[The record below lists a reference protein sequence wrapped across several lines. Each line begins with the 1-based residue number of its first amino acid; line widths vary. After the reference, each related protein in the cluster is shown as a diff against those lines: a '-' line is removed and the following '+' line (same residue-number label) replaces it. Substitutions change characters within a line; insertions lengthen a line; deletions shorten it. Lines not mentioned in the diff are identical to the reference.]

1 MYADIIVDITSEKI
15 DKSFQYRIPPELEN
29 VAEEGMLV
37 NIPFGNGNK
46 MITGYIIE
54 LGDEPKIEESR
65 IKDIDSIVPDKVQ
78 VVGRMIK
85 LASWLKHN
93 YGSTMNQAIRTVIPV
108 RNKIRQKEKKYVCL
122 AVDIETANQKA
133 EEFESKKSA
142 VARARLLRALIEEP
156 VIETGIIK
164 TKLNISMSTV
174 KTLENAGIVTVKAE
188 SIYRNPIKAD
198 EKTEKRVVLNEQQ
211 KRAVDT
217 FIKDYDE
224 GLRNT
229 YLIHGITGSG
239 KTVCYMD
246 MIEHVIKDGKQ
257 VIMLIPEIALTF
269 QTVQRFYRR
278 FGDRVSIINSRM
290 SDGERYDQFLRAM
303 RGEID
308 IIIGPRSA
316 LFTPFAH
323 LGLIVIDEEHEK
335 SYKSEVV
342 PRYHARETAVHI
354 AEETKAAVV
363 LGSATP
369 SLEAYYR
376 AKAGKYTLLELDKR
390 ATGAQLPNIHIVDL
404 REELKNGNRSIFSV
418 KLQELI
424 QDRLS
429 KGQQTMLFL
438 NKRGY
443 AGFVSCRSCGHVI
456 KCPHCDI
463 SLTEH
468 NNGKMMCHYCG
479 YVQPKVTLCP
489 KCGSRYI
496 SGFRAGT
503 QQVEEMIKKMFPSAR
518 VLRMDM
524 DTTSGKEGHERIL
537 SAFANREA
545 DILVGTQ
552 MIVKGHDF
560 PSVTLVG
567 ALAADMSLY
576 ASDYRAAERTF
587 QLLVQA
593 AGRAGR
599 AENPGEVVIQTYN
612 PDNYSIVAAGQQDY
626 NRFYEEEITFR
637 SIMGYPPV
645 QHMLRVG
652 FSSENEEKLAEVC
665 DEICEFN
672 GESLQEVR
680 AKFIS
685 KTGKELGKTG
695 GEKNEKLFITGPVN
709 APIYKINDVYT
720 KILYVKAA
728 SYDVLTDYKDLIEI
742 YVLDNCKFNNIFV
755 QYDFD

>member
-1 MYADIIVDITSEKI
+1 MYADIIVDITSEQI
-15 DKSFQYRIPPELEN
+15 DKAFQYRVPPELE
-29 VAEEGMLV
+29 AEAREGMLV
-37 NIPFGNGNK
+37 NIPFGKSNRI
-46 MITGYIIE
+46 ITGYIIE
-54 LGDEPKIEESR
+54 LGDEPKIDESR
-65 IKDIDSIVPDKVQ
+65 IKDIGSIVPGKVQ
-78 VVGRMIK
+78 AVGRMIK
-85 LASWLKHN
+85 LAAWLKHN
-93 YGSTMNQAIRTVIPV
+93 YGSTMNQALKTVIPV
-108 RNKIRQKEKKYVCL
+108 KDKIRQKEKKFVCL
-122 AVDIETANQKA
+122 SVDLETANKKL
-133 EEFESKKSA
+133 EEFESKKNA
-142 VARARLLRALIEEP
+142 AARARLLRALIKEP
-156 VIETGIIK
+156 VIETEIIK
-164 TKLNISMSTV
+164 TKLNILPGAI
-174 KTLENAGIVTVKAE
+174 KTLENAGIVTVKTE
-188 SIYRNPIKAD
+188 SIYRNPIKPD
-198 EKTEKRVVLNEQQ
+198 EMTEKRVVLNEQQ
-211 KRAVDT
+211 RQAVDT
-217 FIKDYDE
+217 FVNDYDE
-224 GLRNT
+224 GLRKT

-278 FGDRVSIINSRM
+278 FGDRISIMNSRM
-290 SDGERYDQFLRAM
+290 SNGEKYDQFLRAM

-323 LGLIVIDEEHEK
+323 LGLIVIDEEHEN
-335 SYKSEVV
+335 SYKSEVA

-354 AEETKAAVV
+354 AKESGAAVV

-376 AKAGKYTLLELDKR
+376 AKEGEYTLLELDKR

-404 REELKNGNRSIFSV
+404 REELKNGNRSIFSI

-443 AGFVSCRSCGHVI
+443 VGFVSCRSCGYVI

-489 KCGSRYI
+489 KCGSKYI

-503 QQVEEMIKKMFPSAR
+503 QQVEEMIKKKFPSAR

-524 DTTSGKEGHERIL
+524 DTTSGKDGHENIL

-560 PSVTLVG
+560 PGVTLVG

-599 AENPGEVVIQTYN
+599 AENSGEVVIQTYN
-612 PDNYSIVAAGQQDY
+612 PDNYSIVAAGKQDY
-626 NRFYEEEITFR
+626 KMFYEEEMAYR
-637 SIMGYPPV
+637 KIMGYPPV
-645 QHMLRVG
+645 QHLLRIG
-652 FSSENEEKLAEVC
+652 FSSENEEKLIVAC
-665 DEICEFN
+665 DEISERYVKVM
-672 GESLQEVR
+672 Q
-680 AKFIS
+680 
-685 KTGKELGKTG
+685 
-695 GEKNEKLFITGPVN
+695 KNNLKLFITGPVN
-709 APIYKINDVYT
+709 APIYKINDIYT
-720 KILYVKAA
+720 KIIYVKSD
-728 SYDVLTDYKDLIEI
+728 SYEALTDYKDLIEI
-742 YVLDNCKFNNIFV
+742 YALDNCKFNNIFV

>member
-1 MYADIIVDITSEKI
+1 MYADIIVDITHEQL
-15 DKSFQYRIPPELEN
+15 DKAFQYRVPPELEA
-29 VAEEGMLV
+29 VVEEGMLV
-37 NIPFGNGNK
+37 NIPFGNGNR

-54 LGDEPKIEESR
+54 LGDEPKFDVNR
-65 IKDIDSIVPDKVQ
+65 IKNIDSIVPDKVQ
-78 VVGRMIK
+78 AVGRMIK
-85 LASWLKHN
+85 LAAWLKHN
-93 YGSTMNQAIRTVIPV
+93 YGSTMNQALRTVIPV
-108 RNKIRQKEKKYVCL
+108 RDKIRQKEKKFVRL
-122 AVDIETANQKA
+122 VADVETAEQQA
-133 EEFESKKSA
+133 EELEGKKRG

-156 VIETGIIK
+156 VIEYDIVK
-164 TKLNISMSTV
+164 TKLNILASTV
-174 KTLENAGIVTVKAE
+174 KSLENAGLVTVETE
-188 SIYRNPIKAD
+188 SFYRNPIKAG
-198 EKTEKRVVLNEQQ
+198 EKTEKRVILNEQQ
-211 KRAVDT
+211 RFAVDT

-224 GLRNT
+224 GIRKA

-278 FGDRVSIINSRM
+278 FGDRVSIMNSRM
-290 SDGERYDQFLRAM
+290 SKGERYDQFLRAM

-308 IIIGPRSA
+308 IMIGPRSA

-323 LGLIVIDEEHEK
+323 LGLIVIDEEHE
-335 SYKSEVV
+335 SAYKSDVT
-342 PRYHARETAVHI
+342 PRYHARETAVYI
-354 AEETKAAVV
+354 AKEVGASVV

-369 SLEAYYR
+369 SMEAYYR
-376 AKAGKYTLLELDKR
+376 AKSGEYTLLELDKR
-390 ATGAQLPNIHIVDL
+390 ATGAQLPGIHIVDL

-424 QDRLS
+424 RDRLS
-429 KGQQTMLFL
+429 KKQQIMLFL

-443 AGFVSCRSCGHVI
+443 AGFVSCRSCGYVI

-479 YVQPKVTLCP
+479 YEQPKVTVCP
-489 KCGSRYI
+489 HCGSKYI

-503 QQVEEMIKKMFPSAR
+503 QQVEEMIKKMFPTAG

-524 DTTSGKEGHERIL
+524 DTTTKKESYENIL
-537 SAFANREA
+537 SAFADREA

-560 PSVTLVG
+560 PAVTLVG
-567 ALAADMSLY
+567 VLAADMSLY
-576 ASDYRAAERTF
+576 ASDYRSAERTF

-599 AENPGEVVIQTYN
+599 AENAGEVVIQTYN
-612 PDNYSIVAAGQQDY
+612 PDNYSIVAAGKQDY
-626 NRFYEEEITFR
+626 GMFYDEEIAYR
-637 SIMGYPPV
+637 KIMGYPPV
-645 QHMLRVG
+645 QHLLKVS
-652 FSSENEEKLAEVC
+652 FSSESEEKLIIACEEISELRGGNIQENHSEISGAVVKNACEAET
-665 DEICEFN
+665 EN
-672 GESLQEVR
+672 
-680 AKFIS
+680 
-685 KTGKELGKTG
+685 
-695 GEKNEKLFITGPVN
+695 LFITGPVN
-709 APIYKINDVYT
+709 APIYRINDVYT
-720 KILYVKAA
+720 KILYVKSA
-728 SYDVLTDYKDLIEI
+728 SYEALTDYKDLIEI

>member
-1 MYADIIVDITSEKI
+1 MYADIIVDIMHEQL
-15 DKSFQYRIPPELEN
+15 DKPFQYRVPPELEN
-29 VAEEGMLV
+29 VVEEGMLV
-37 NIPFGNGNK
+37 NIPFGRADR

-54 LGDEPKIEESR
+54 FGDEPKLDVSR

-78 VVGRMIK
+78 AVGRMIK
-85 LASWLKHN
+85 LAAWIKHN
-93 YGSTMNQAIRTVIPV
+93 YGSTMNQALRTVIPV
-108 RNKIRQKEKKYVCL
+108 RDKVRQKEKKSVHL
-122 AVDIETANQKA
+122 AVDIETARQKA
-133 EEFESKKSA
+133 EEFENKKRG

-156 VIETGIIK
+156 VIEFEIVK
-164 TKLNISMSTV
+164 TKLNILPSAV
-174 KTLENAGIVTVKAE
+174 KSLENAGLVTVE
-188 SIYRNPIKAD
+188 TENFYRNPIKAD
-198 EKTEKRVVLNEQQ
+198 ERAEKRVILNEQQ
-211 KRAVDT
+211 KSVIDT

-224 GLRNT
+224 GVRKT

-246 MIEHVIKDGKQ
+246 MIEHVIEDGRQ

-278 FGDRVSIINSRM
+278 FGDRVSIMNSRM
-290 SDGERYDQFLRAM
+290 SKGERYDQFLRAM

-308 IIIGPRSA
+308 IMIGPRSA

-323 LGLIVIDEEHEK
+323 LGLIVIDEEHE
-335 SYKSEVV
+335 SAYKSDVT

-354 AEETKAAVV
+354 AQEVGAAVV

-369 SLEAYYR
+369 SMEAYYR
-376 AKAGKYTLLELDKR
+376 VQSGEYTLLTLDKR
-390 ATGAQLPNIHIVDL
+390 ATGAQLPSIHIVDL
-404 REELKNGNRSIFSV
+404 RQELNNGNRSIFSV

-424 QDRLS
+424 RDRLS
-429 KGQQTMLFL
+429 KKQQIMLFL

-443 AGFVSCRSCGHVI
+443 AGFVSCRSCGYVV

-479 YVQPKVTLCP
+479 YEQPKVTLCP
-489 KCGSRYI
+489 KCGSKYI
-496 SGFRAGT
+496 SGFKAGT
-503 QQVEEMIKKMFPSAR
+503 QQVEEMIKKMFPTAV

-524 DTTSGKEGHERIL
+524 DTTTKKESHEKIL

-560 PSVTLVG
+560 PAVTLVG
-567 ALAADMSLY
+567 VLAADMSLY
-576 ASDYRAAERTF
+576 VSDYRAAERTF

-612 PDNYSIVAAGQQDY
+612 PDNYSVVAAGRQDY
-626 NRFYEEEITFR
+626 DMFYNEEIAYR
-637 SIMGYPPV
+637 KIMGYPPV
-645 QHMLRVG
+645 RHLLKVS
-652 FSSENEEKLAEVC
+652 FSSENEEKLTLACE
-665 DEICEFN
+665 EITKLQSE
-672 GESLQEVR
+672 GEH
-680 AKFIS
+680 
-685 KTGKELGKTG
+685 G
-695 GEKNEKLFITGPVN
+695 KLFTTGPVN
-709 APIYKINDVYT
+709 APIYRINDVYT
-720 KILYVKAA
+720 KILYVKSA
-728 SYDVLTDYKDLIEI
+728 SYDALTDYKDLIEI

-755 QYDFD
+755 QYEFD

>member
-1 MYADIIVDITSEKI
+1 MYADIIVDITNEQL
-15 DKSFQYRIPPELEN
+15 DKAFQYRVPPDLEA
-29 VAEEGMLV
+29 VVEEGMLV
-37 NIPFGNGNK
+37 NIPFGNGNR
-46 MITGYIIE
+46 MITGYIIG
-54 LGDEPKIEESR
+54 LGDEPKIEVSR
-65 IKDIDSIVPDKVQ
+65 IKDIDSVVQGKVQ
-78 VVGRMIK
+78 AVGRMIK
-85 LASWLKHN
+85 LAAWLKHN
-93 YGSTMNQAIRTVIPV
+93 YGSTMNQALRTVIPV
-108 RNKIRQKEKKYVCL
+108 RDKVRQKEKKFVCL
-122 AVDIETANQKA
+122 AVDLETANQKA
-133 EEFESKKSA
+133 AEFENKKNT
-142 VARARLLRALIEEP
+142 VARARLLRALIEQP
-156 VIETGIIK
+156 VIEEKIIK
-164 TKLNISMSTV
+164 TKLNISPSSI
-174 KTLENAGIVTVKAE
+174 KTLENAGIVTVRTE
-188 SIYRNPIKAD
+188 ELYRNPIKAD
-198 EKTEKRVVLNEQQ
+198 EKTEKRVILNEQQ
-211 KRAVDT
+211 RRAVDT

-224 GLRNT
+224 GVKKT

-246 MIEHVIKDGKQ
+246 MIEHVVKDGKQ

-278 FGDRVSIINSRM
+278 FGDRISIMNSRM
-290 SDGERYDQFLRAM
+290 TKGERYDQFLRAM

-323 LGLIVIDEEHEK
+323 LGLIVIDEEHEN

-354 AEETKAAVV
+354 AKETGAVVV

-369 SLEAYYR
+369 SMEAYYR
-376 AKAGKYTLLELDKR
+376 AKSGEYTLLELDKR
-390 ATGAQLPNIHIVDL
+390 AAGAKLPYTHIVDL
-404 REELKNGNRSIFSV
+404 REELKNGNRSIFSI

-424 QDRLS
+424 RDRLS
-429 KGQQTMLFL
+429 KKQQTMLFL

-443 AGFVSCRSCGHVI
+443 VGFVSCRSCGHVI
-456 KCPHCDI
+456 KCPRCDI

-489 KCGSRYI
+489 KCGSKYI
-496 SGFRAGT
+496 SGFKAGT
-503 QQVEEMIKKMFPSAR
+503 QQVEEMIKKMFPDAG

-524 DTTSGKEGHERIL
+524 DTTSGKEGHEKIL

-560 PSVTLVG
+560 PNVTLVG

-612 PDNYSIVAAGQQDY
+612 PDNYSIVAAGKQDY
-626 NRFYEEEITFR
+626 NMFYEEEIAYR
-637 SIMGYPPV
+637 KIMGYPPV
-645 QHMLRVG
+645 QHLLRVG
-652 FSSENEEKLAEVC
+652 FSSENEEKLIKAGE
-665 DEICEFN
+665 EISELM
-672 GESLQEVR
+672 GGSLQEVWS
-680 AKFIS
+680 KFFE
-685 KTGKELGKTG
+685 KTEKSLGKTCNKK
-695 GEKNEKLFITGPVN
+695 EERLFMTGPVN
-709 APIYKINDVYT
+709 APIYRINNIYT
-720 KILYVKAA
+720 KILYVKSD
-728 SYDVLTDYKDLIEI
+728 SYDALTDYKDLIEI
-742 YVLDNCKFNNIFV
+742 YVLDNCKFNNIYV

>member
-1 MYADIIVDITSEKI
+1 MYADIIVDITSEQI
-15 DKSFQYRIPPELEN
+15 DKAFQYRVPPDLE
-29 VAEEGMLV
+29 AEAQEGMLV
-37 NIPFGNGNK
+37 NIPFGNGNR

-54 LGDEPKIEESR
+54 LGYEPKIDVSR
-65 IKDIDSIVPDKVQ
+65 IKDIDSIVPGKVQ
-78 VVGRMIK
+78 AVGRMIK
-85 LASWLKHN
+85 LAAWLKHN
-93 YGSTMNQAIRTVIPV
+93 YGSTMNQALKTVIPV
-108 RNKIRQKEKKYVCL
+108 KDKVRQKEKKFVCL
-122 AVDIETANQKA
+122 AVDLETANKKL

-142 VARARLLRALIEEP
+142 AARARLLRALIEEP

-164 TKLNISMSTV
+164 TKLNISPNIV
-174 KTLENAGIVTVKAE
+174 KTLENAGLVTVKTE
-188 SIYRNPIKAD
+188 SIYRNPIKPD
-198 EKTEKRVVLNEQQ
+198 EKTEKRVILNEQQ
-211 KRAVDT
+211 RRAVDT

-224 GLRNT
+224 GLRKT
-229 YLIHGITGSG
+229 YLIHGVTGSG

-278 FGDRVSIINSRM
+278 FGDRISIMNSRM
-290 SDGERYDQFLRAM
+290 SNGERYDQFLRAM

-323 LGLIVIDEEHEK
+323 LGLIVIDEEHEN
-335 SYKSEVV
+335 SYKSEVA

-354 AEETKAAVV
+354 AEESGAAVV

-376 AKAGKYTLLELDKR
+376 AKAGEYTLLELDKR

-404 REELKNGNRSIFSV
+404 REELKNGNRSIFSI

-424 QDRLS
+424 KDRLS

-443 AGFVSCRSCGHVI
+443 AGFVSCRSCGYVI

-489 KCGSRYI
+489 KCGSKYI

-524 DTTSGKEGHERIL
+524 DTTSGKEGHENIL

-560 PSVTLVG
+560 PAVTLVG

-576 ASDYRAAERTF
+576 VSDYRAAERTF

-612 PDNYSIVAAGQQDY
+612 PDNYSIVAAGKQDY
-626 NRFYEEEITFR
+626 NMFYEEEIAYR
-637 SIMGYPPV
+637 KIMGYPPV
-645 QHMLRVG
+645 QHLLKIG
-652 FSSENEEKLAEVC
+652 FSSENEEKLIMACE
-665 DEICEFN
+665 EISELYGGN
-672 GESLQEVR
+672 MQE
-680 AKFIS
+680 KHS
-685 KTGKELGKTG
+685 E
-695 GEKNEKLFITGPVN
+695 LFITGPVN
-709 APIYKINDVYT
+709 APIYKINDIYT
-720 KILYVKAA
+720 KIMYVKSP
-728 SYDVLTDYKDLIEI
+728 SYDALTDYKDLIEI